1 MRFTLW
7 RTVARPQSLNP
18 NLSRAHALTRSRAL
32 ELGLSALE
40 ALEVRLLRVHQRLE
54 PLCSILVPF
63 TPRDLRERGV
73 HGAAVVVFAD
83 ERAGNVLMAV
93 SDRLVRNGVS
103 NLVLEELQVS
113 HRVILFALRQP
124 AEQRRQIR
132 VAFHVRALSVVLI
145 ADGSHCFARESIL
158 EVLKGLGPVH
168 AHEPLLHHRWCAE
181 HHR

>member
-73 HGAAVVVFAD
+73 PARNRMDSGGGGQRSKLAEKGRSGLEVARDTRAE
-83 ERAGNVLMAV
+83 ER
-93 SDRLVRNGVS
+93 
-103 NLVLEELQVS
+103 ET
-113 HRVILFALRQP
+113 
-124 AEQRRQIR
+124 
-132 VAFHVRALSVVLI
+132 
-145 ADGSHCFARESIL
+145 AREAGGR
-158 EVLKGLGPVH
+158 V
-168 AHEPLLHHRWCAE
+168 
-181 HHR
+181 